1 MPKERRTLS
10 DAVIQRFMTDPSNT
24 KADQS
29 VTTIPLSSINLSV
42 RRQPRRYFD
51 PDKMAQLVI
60 SVKEH
65 GILEPVLVRPLKNGQ
80 YELIAGERRV
90 RAAKECGLT
99 DIPAV
104 SREFSDQEAIQV
116 SLIENLQRDD
126 LNPVEETEAIL
137 ELLSVTLGLTTS
149 EVKSIIYQAANAK
162 NRGQEVKE
170 NVFFYLEQI
179 EAYLKVIGRFSI
191 DSFRTSRLPLL
202 NLPSGLLEVLRE
214 GKLEYTKVRTLARVK
229 DERMRDKLLQKA
241 VEQSLSLNEIRSE
254 IKSLSP
260 RSEETLDQALVDR
273 LNRIMKQLK
282 QGNVLNQ
289 NSKREQIIKLLDQ
302 LEELVA

>member
-10 DAVIQRFMTDPSNT
+10 DAVIQRFMVDPDST
-24 KADQS
+24 KSDQP
-29 VTTIPLSSINLSV
+29 VTTIPLSSINLSA

-51 PDKMAQLVI
+51 PDKMAQLVA

-65 GILEPVLVRPLKNGQ
+65 GILEPVLVRPLTNGQ

-90 RAAKECGLT
+90 RAAKESGLT

-104 SREFSDQEAIQV
+104 SRDFSDQEAIQV

-137 ELLSVTLGLTTS
+137 ELLSITLGLTSS

-162 NRGQEVKE
+162 NRGQELKE

-179 EAYLKVIGRFSI
+179 DAYLKVIGRFSI

-202 NLPSGLLEVLRE
+202 NLPASLLEVLRE
-214 GKLEYTKVRTLARVK
+214 GKLEYTKARTLARIK

-254 IKSLSP
+254 IKSLSSDP
-260 RSEETLDQALVDR
+260 EETVDQALVDR
-273 LNRIMKQLK
+273 LSRIIKQLK
-282 QGNVLNQ
+282 QGNGLNQ
-289 NSKREQIIKLLDQ
+289 NSKREQITKLLDQ

>member
-1 MPKERRTLS
+1 M
-10 DAVIQRFMTDPSNT
+10 VDPDST
-24 KADQS
+24 KADQP
-29 VTTIPLSSINLSV
+29 VTTIPLSSINLSA

-51 PDKMAQLVI
+51 PDKMAQLVA

-90 RAAKECGLT
+90 RAAKESGLM

-104 SREFSDQEAIQV
+104 SRDFSDQEAIQV

-137 ELLSVTLGLTTS
+137 ELLSVTLGLTSS

-162 NRGQEVKE
+162 NRGQELKE

-179 EAYLKVIGRFSI
+179 DAYLKVIGRFSI

-202 NLPSGLLEVLRE
+202 NLPASLLEVLRE
-214 GKLEYTKVRTLARVK
+214 GKLEYTKARTLARIK

-241 VEQSLSLNEIRSE
+241 IDQSLSLNEIRSE
-254 IKSLSP
+254 IKSLSSDP
-260 RSEETLDQALVDR
+260 EETVDQALVDR
-273 LNRIMKQLK
+273 LSRIMKQLK
-282 QGNVLNQ
+282 QGNGLNH
-289 NSKREQIIKLLDQ
+289 NSKREQITKLLDQ